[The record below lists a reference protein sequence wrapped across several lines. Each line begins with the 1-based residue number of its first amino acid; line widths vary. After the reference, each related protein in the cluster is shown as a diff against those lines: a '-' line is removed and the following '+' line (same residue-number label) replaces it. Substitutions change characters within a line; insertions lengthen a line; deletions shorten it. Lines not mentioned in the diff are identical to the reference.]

1 MKAGG
6 AVFQFRAWTCW
17 PGVVAL
23 GPVELVLWSGE
34 TLTSHRLGW
43 RPLNSARPPL
53 SSSGVFPSFHRAL
66 LTRETVFSP
75 GRVLGAVVQS
85 S

>member
-34 TLTSHRLGW
+34 TLPASLPFPT
-43 RPLNSARPPL
+43 L
-53 SSSGVFPSFHRAL
+53 SYIPNPTCQATLPTQSYLIQLHPTLDSSTILPCPTLSY
-66 LTRETVFSP
+66 P
-75 GRVLGAVVQS
+75 I
-85 S
+85 